1 MEYELSLLQLTEK
14 LSFAWI
20 IPIAPLFSA
29 FILLIIGHK
38 LPKIITNI
46 IACLGVLVSTIIG
59 YIVTWHYFL
68 FFIINN
74 EKFQP
79 ITVNKIIWLRFCYNL
94 DIHFGVFIDSLSLLI
109 VIVVCTISFLVHLYS
124 TGYML
129 ENEKRRFFIYFN
141 LFTTSMLG
149 LVIAPN
155 ILQTFFFWELVGA
168 TSFLL
173 IGFYYKKNSAKS
185 AAKKAFI
192 ITRFADLGFLIGI
205 LIIGYLN
212 YTYFNDIKELIYIK
226 SNILLNSDLHPLS
239 FVFINNPDVINF
251 YNNLDINFIGIPLL
265 SLATFLIFIGACG
278 KSAMFPLHVWLPDAM
293 EGPTPVSALIHA
305 ATMVVAG
312 IFLVARLINL
322 FIASEYLI
330 TIVLYTGL
338 GTAFLAALMACVQVD
353 IKRILAFSTISQLGY
368 MMIAL
373 GLSTKS
379 NLMGYSSSMF
389 HLFTH
394 AFFKALLFLAAGAI
408 IHISHSNN
416 IWHSKKFLKN
426 SIFMKYIFL
435 IATCAITGIPPFSG
449 FFSKDH
455 ILIVSL
461 MDNNYFI
468 FIITL
473 FIGLLTSFYMFRL
486 YFILFINKKTDDII
500 NNKTQVKSKIP
511 IMMSIPMI
519 ILAMASCF
527 TGFLPI
533 EKFVSITSLKY
544 HEYKNIENIVI
555 PMAITSSIIG
565 IIVAWFIY
573 IYKNITINNIL
584 NTKIFLVVSNILYKR
599 LYIDYIYIF
608 FAKKIMFITIS
619 KPVAWVDKH
628 IVDKIVDISGKI
640 IKITGEILL
649 LLQTGH
655 VQLYATWFVIG
666 FIIISISLN

>member
-1 MEYELSLLQLTEK
+1 MEYELNLLQLIEK

-20 IPIAPLFSA
+20 IPVAPLISA

-38 LPKIITNI
+38 IPQFIINI

-59 YIVTWHYFL
+59 YIITWHYFL

-79 ITVNKIIWLRFCYNL
+79 ITVNKNIWLRFCYNL
-94 DIHFGVFIDSLSLLI
+94 DIHFGIYIDSLSLLI
-109 VIVVCTISFLVHLYS
+109 TIVVCTISFLIHVYS

-129 ENEKRRFFIYFN
+129 PTEKRRFFIYFN

-155 ILQTFFFWELVGA
+155 LVQTFFFWELVGA

-173 IGFYYKKNSAKS
+173 IGFYYKKNSARS

-192 ITRFADLGFLIGI
+192 ITRLADLGFLIGI

-212 YTYFNDIKELIYIK
+212 YIYFNEIKELIYIK
-226 SNILLNSDLHPLS
+226 SNTLLNSDLHPLS
-239 FVFINNPDVINF
+239 FTFINNSDVINF
-251 YNNLDINFIGIPLL
+251 YNNLNLNFLGIPLL

-305 ATMVVAG
+305 ATMVIAG

-330 TIVLYTGL
+330 TFVLYTGL
-338 GTAFLAALMACVQVD
+338 GTAFIAALMACVQVD

-368 MMIAL
+368 MMLAL

-394 AFFKALLFLAAGAI
+394 AFFKSLLFLAAGSI

-416 IWHSKKFLKN
+416 IWQSRKFLKN
-426 SIFMKYIFL
+426 NIFMKYIFL
-435 IATCAITGIPPFSG
+435 IATCSIAGIPPFSG

-461 MDNNYFI
+461 INNNYFVCV
-468 FIITL
+468 ITL

-486 YFILFINKKTDDII
+486 YFILFANQKTNTNYIKS
-500 NNKTQVKSKIP
+500 KTKIP
-511 IMMSIPMI
+511 ILMSIPMI
-519 ILAMASCF
+519 ILAIASCF

-533 EKFVSITSLKY
+533 EEFVSITSLKY
-544 HEYKNIENIVI
+544 HEYKNIEYVI
-555 PMAITSSIIG
+555 IPIAILTSIIG
-565 IIVAWFIY
+565 IIIAWIIY
-573 IYKNITINNIL
+573 IYKNVTINNIL
-584 NTKIFLVVSNILYKR
+584 NKKIFLSISHILYKR

-619 KPVAWVDKH
+619 EPIIWFDKH
-628 IVDKIVDISGKI
+628 IVDYIVNLLGKI
-640 IKITGEILL
+640 IKIIGEILL

-655 VQLYATWFVIG
+655 IQLYATWFVIG